1 MILRSKFGLILLFFL
16 ALFSFSCSNSNAREE
31 KKQET
36 KAETIK
42 VSVVKAEVK
51 EVSDYFE
58 ATGNLISD
66 AQTDVAPTIGGKVV
80 EVNFDIGSYVR
91 TGDVMLRLDDRD
103 AKIRLEQSLAQLEQQ
118 KKAVRQADANVEAA
132 IANLNQTKARLGL
145 KADEENYDIEDFPQV
160 RSIKAQLEL
169 AEKELKRSEKLLES
183 GDISRSIYDQRKS
196 QRDVLASQLADARN
210 NAMVAL
216 RAVEAA
222 KAQVKTAQAAAEQA
236 RAAVTTLEKQVEQAR
251 KNLSDTVITA
261 PISGYVAERVADL
274 GEYVSPNSKIATIV
288 RTSILRVRI
297 DVPERDIGS
306 VSIGQ
311 IVSIQTNAFPDKVFK
326 GKVTRVAPSVNQI
339 SRVLT
344 VEAEVENTEGLLKP
358 GQFAS
363 VKITKSKPKPTVMV
377 PASAIRTDG
386 NTNKVFV
393 VKDGRAEER
402 TVKLGVLDGDLIE
415 IQQGVK
421 EGEMVATSNI
431 EKLFDGVSVIVE
443 S

>member
-91 TGDVMLRLDDRD
+91 TGDVMLKLDDRD

>member
-91 TGDVMLRLDDRD
+91 MGDVMLRLDDRD